1 MKAFEVTSITN
12 FAVAGEALLAAGFVL
27 GKTQITISAR
37 SLWAV
42 ALLLF
47 AIGFMIGGIDHGF
60 FEPKGNTRSRLIV
73 QKVSWFCGG
82 LTTYLIEV
90 SAAYEFT
97 SVRVQM
103 IVAIIGAVQLLI
115 FLVLATR
122 NHEYLI
128 VMINYLPALL
138 FLLICNIYA
147 LSSGVGSWYMIA
159 GVAVTIGA
167 SLVELVGVDR
177 FSPVDRHG
185 AYHLVMAVAVTLFF
199 LGGLALKG

>member
-12 FAVAGEALLAAGFVL
+12 FSVAGEALLAAGFVL
-27 GKTQITISAR
+27 GRTQVAISAR

-90 SAAYEFT
+90 STAYEFT
-97 SVRVQM
+97 SVRVKM
-103 IVAIIGAVQLLI
+103 IVALIGAVQLLI
-115 FLVLATR
+115 FLVLATK

-128 VMINYLPALL
+128 VMINYFPALL
-138 FLLICNIYA
+138 FLLICNICA
-147 LSSGVGSWYMIA
+147 LGSGVGSWYMIA
-159 GVAVTIGA
+159 GIAVTIGA

-185 AYHLVMAVAVTLFF
+185 VYHLVMAVAVALFF